1 MSYSGEKEEEEDKNK
16 RERTA
21 SVQLHAQRRSFID
34 EEIEMQT
41 LGESAEDETKKSEE
55 KRGFG

>member
-1 MSYSGEKEEEEDKNK
+1 MSYSGEKEEEDKNK

-41 LGESAEDETKKSEE
+41 LGESAEDETAEKK
-55 KRGFG
+55 